1 MQGDTLLAVSQL
13 IYIETSIPS
22 FYHETRAGQFQTM
35 RQWTR
40 EWWAAARVRDELVT
54 SLAVVAELEDA
65 PEPKR
70 TRALRLLEPL
80 PLLQSSETIDEMVAV
95 YVKHKLMSADATGD
109 ARHLALATFHRC
121 DVLASWNCKHIANAT
136 YQPRIGSICRDQ
148 GYEPPVICTPEE
160 LLEG

>member
-1 MQGDTLLAVSQL
+1 MQGDTFRAVSQF
-13 IYIETSIPS
+13 ITIETSIPS

-40 EWWAAARVRDELVT
+40 EWWAAAQVRDELVT

-80 PLLQSSETIDEMVAV
+80 PLLQSTETVDEIDVIVASEREQQQKAAQLAQQLLLQQQQQARLEQEWRGGQRQKRVTATREREDQCQQKLTHLTSSLSNVDEN
-95 YVKHKLMSADATGD
+95 
-109 ARHLALATFHRC
+109 F
-121 DVLASWNCKHIANAT
+121 
-136 YQPRIGSICRDQ
+136 
-148 GYEPPVICTPEE
+148 
-160 LLEG
+160 